1 MPFPRLRTPEFD
13 FAAIRAEFEVPEEF
27 PAAALEEARNASA
40 PTTEMVDLPFVTL
53 DPPGSQDLDQA
64 MHLARRGE
72 GYRVSYAIADVST
85 FVIPGGALDQATAER
100 GVTVYCPDR
109 RVPLHP
115 IELSEGAASLLPDQI
130 CAAVLWEID
139 LDPVGEVVAVGLRR
153 AAVRSVAQLD
163 YPAVQRDVDAGT
175 AHESLALLP
184 EIGQRRLA
192 LARDRHAIELELP
205 EQEVVASPEG
215 AWSLVFRSPLPVEL
229 WNAQVSLLTG
239 MCAARLML
247 DAGVGVLRTLPPAPK
262 SAVRRLRKVAPSLGV
277 DWPDQLQVGDVL
289 AGLDVSVPRHAAF
302 TNEAATLLRGAGYA
316 AFDGVP
322 PAEPG
327 HAAVA
332 APYAHVTAP
341 LRRLVDRFGTEVCLA
356 HVAGTPLPGWVR
368 ERLPLLPE
376 QMAAADRRAAAV
388 GRAVLDLTEAH
399 LLAGRVGEVFD
410 AVVVDVEDDRATV
423 VLDAPAVRARSEPL
437 SAGLGERVRVRL
449 EEADPAQ
456 RRVRFGPS

>member
-1 MPFPRLRTPEFD
+1 MPFARLRTPEFD

-40 PTTEMVDLPFVTL
+40 PTTGLVDLPFVTL
-53 DPPGSQDLDQA
+53 DPPGSRDLDQA
-64 MHLARRGE
+64 MHLARRGD

-85 FVIPGGALDQATAER
+85 FVLPGGALDQATAER

-109 RVPLHP
+109 RIPLHP
-115 IELSEGAASLLPDQI
+115 TELSEGAASLLADQVRP
-130 CAAVLWEID
+130 AVLWEID
-139 LDPVGEVVAVGLRR
+139 LDSTGEVVDVGLRR

-163 YPAVQRDVDAGT
+163 YPAVQADVDAGT
-175 AHESLALLP
+175 AHGSLALLP

-192 LARDRHAIELELP
+192 LARARHAIELDLP
-205 EQEVVASPEG
+205 EQEVVASSED
-215 AWSLVFRSPLPVEL
+215 AWSLVFRSPLPVEK

-239 MCAARLML
+239 ICAAALML
-247 DAGVGVLRTLPPAPK
+247 DAGVGVLRTLPMAPK
-262 SAVRRLRKVAPSLGV
+262 SAVRRLRSLAPSLGV
-277 DWPDQLQVGDVL
+277 AWPDHLQVGDVL
-289 AGLDVSVPRHAAF
+289 AGLDVSDPRHAAF
-302 TNEAATLLRGAGYA
+302 TNEAATLLRGAGYV
-316 AFDGVP
+316 AFDGP
-322 PAEPG
+322 PPEQPG

-356 HVAGTPLPGWVR
+356 HAAGTPLPGWVR

-376 QMAAADRRAAAV
+376 QMAAADRRASAV
-388 GRAVLDLTEAH
+388 ERAILDLTEAH

-423 VLDAPAVRARSEPL
+423 VLDSPAVRARSAPL
-437 SAGLGERVRVRL
+437 DAGPGERVRVRL
-449 EEADPAQ
+449 AEADPAQ
-456 RRVRFGPS
+456 RRVRFGPA